1 MTGNGGRVGLGR
13 GGMMG
18 TMGMTGMGGSV
29 GCGSVGVDDTG
40 GGDSGGA
47 VSRSRRA
54 ATQGWLDNNTIT
66 VMMVTN
72 KQAMEAMWWDGKLQM
87 QALRPTVYL

>member
-1 MTGNGGRVGLGR
+1 
-13 GGMMG
+13 MG

-40 GGDSGGA
+40 GGDSVGA

-54 ATQGWLDNNTIT
+54 ARQGLLDNNTIT
-66 VMMVTN
+66 VMVVTN
-72 KQAMEAMWWDGKLQM
+72 KLVLEAMWWDGKETNAGFL
-87 QALRPTVYL
+87 VY